1 MFSPVNPC
9 FLFLAQ
15 LLHILYIS
23 IGFYFTYNKYPLN
36 EVLTVSF
43 FFFFFCFIF
52 PFLIFLHLQINVLVQ
67 SNTIY
72 LVNICPSTPCLKD
85 TDYIIFETGS
95 LLRARGKNL
104 FLSRSKIKGQGHHQ
118 LSTSAG
124 QIQTQLFWVGGPHC
138 GLVCKL
144 LRKEHTRFI
153 LTWFVQPLQGIFGK
167 NMARYRIYIL

>member
-36 EVLTVSF
+36 EVLTVSCF
-43 FFFFFCFIF
+43 LVFFCF
-52 PFLIFLHLQINVLVQ
+52 IFLHLQINVLVQ